1 MHGSTQIEEITKEIT
16 AQKLIRRM
24 QKLNKMKAR
33 FNINNIVKGNYP
45 KIYSIIILLAWVLQ
59 L

>member
-33 FNINNIVKGNYP
+33 FNINNFVKRNYP

>member
-1 MHGSTQIEEITKEIT
+1 MHGSTQIDEITKEIT

-33 FNINNIVKGNYP
+33 FNINNFVKRNYP